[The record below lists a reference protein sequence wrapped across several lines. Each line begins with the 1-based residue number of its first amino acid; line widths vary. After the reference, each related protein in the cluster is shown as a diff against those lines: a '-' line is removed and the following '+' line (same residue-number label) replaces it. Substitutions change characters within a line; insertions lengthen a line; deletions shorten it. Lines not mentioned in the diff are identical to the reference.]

1 MRISAAKNN
10 NPQNPDF
17 FAIIWIAEPKAAL
30 IKNAMLASALLR
42 VRPKNSLPIYQS
54 KRFGAQ
60 AGFCAKK
67 VCYICRISAFESAD
81 GGLSPYFC
89 VQFFQFGDARL

>member
-1 MRISAAKNN
+1 MCDLSIKNLSLSAQCAYP
-10 NPQNPDF
+10 PQKIITRKIRTF

-67 VCYICRISAFESAD
+67 VLLYLPDFRI
-81 GGLSPYFC
+81 
-89 VQFFQFGDARL
+89 

>member
-1 MRISAAKNN
+1 MRFIHKKFEPFGAVRISAAKNN

-60 AGFCAKK
+60 AGFCAKE
-67 VCYICRISAFESAD
+67 VLLYLPDFRI
-81 GGLSPYFC
+81 
-89 VQFFQFGDARL
+89 